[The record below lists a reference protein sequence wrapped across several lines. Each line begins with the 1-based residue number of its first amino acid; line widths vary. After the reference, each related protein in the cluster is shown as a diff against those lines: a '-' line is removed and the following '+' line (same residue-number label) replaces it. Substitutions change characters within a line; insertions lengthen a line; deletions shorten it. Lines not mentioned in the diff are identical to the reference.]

1 MHIAYWR
8 IILDWYHTEMYQ
20 IGRKQEHNS
29 KQTVLVG
36 VIFAIVSK
44 ESRQKFVGD

>member
-1 MHIAYWR
+1 MHIVYWH
-8 IILDWYHTEMYQ
+8 IILDWYHIEMYQ

-36 VIFAIVSK
+36 VMFVRVSK
-44 ESRQKFVGD
+44 ESRQKFVGS